1 MSLLKFF
8 KIRTAQLSLLAVL
21 LLTFVGLSPLG
32 QMAGVILAEEEW
44 TQEDMDTYCATND
57 CSGWESTSEE
67 EWTEEWTEEDTEW
80 DTTEWTE
87 EEWATYCETNDCEG
101 WEETSEDDG
110 EDWSETSEE
119 WEEYCEVNDC
129 DQWSDGEWSEED
141 YEDYYDEGVW
151 EDKPYEDYY
160 YGEEGYYY
168 GEDGYYDETGT
179 FHAYEDEYGDYEDFY
194 YDAADEEHFVRQQEG
209 MKEEL
214 ASLREELSSIKDI
227 LSKLED
233 ASTPN
238 SRVSAALTELL
249 GLAGKAGSVLE
260 QMEGA
265 LEEGLSD
272 EDTMDSFWDTMDSLG
287 DAAETHMEV
296 IEEWLEEDSS
306 AAAALTDEELAFLT
320 MDHEGEEY
328 SEDDIASYLEG
339 QYADLA
345 DDFDLRGFAG
355 EVSAEEMDKIFRHI
369 NDAMMQE
376 LLKYMDDEHANE
388 ILTNMMNMLP
398 VFGDKGTTLMQNT
411 TEVLDVLGEID
422 SEVLASSDELEALYE
437 ETKGSLVTDDSK
449 EELKEV
455 WANVEEALAAGDVSE
470 ATMNTYVE
478 EVKQL
483 LEENQESLVL
493 DEQVEF
499 YDATLEE
506 NAWYFDD
513 LADARDAD
521 ILSGDKD
528 AEGNPT
534 GYVRPGDE
542 VTKAEALKMIL
553 EGAGL
558 DGSSGSA
565 ADSSVEG
572 QWFEEYVKQAE
583 ELGLPYQGDWNES
596 CDRGTVAAWTA
607 EVFVGDVAGIEIA
620 DFEYEGTFEDVSES
634 DPNVEYYQAVYE
646 YGIFT
651 GDDATGDLRPDDPI
665 NRAETTKVVM
675 TAVEEVVE
683 TAEAAEKLD
692 DVGTLLER
700 KAARSAIQGQ

>member
-1 MSLLKFF
+1 MSLRKLF
-8 KIRTAQLSLLAVL
+8 KVRATYLSLLAIFL
-21 LLTFVGLSPLG
+21 LAFVGLPSLG
-32 QMAGVILAEEEW
+32 QMAGVILAEEDSGMTEW

-57 CSGWESTSEE
+57 CSGWEGTEE
-67 EWTEEWTEEDTEW
+67 EWMEEDTEW

-87 EEWATYCETNDCEG
+87 EDWSGTSECTDTSCEHYNEEWEDYCET
-101 WEETSEDDG
+101 
-110 EDWSETSEE
+110 
-119 WEEYCEVNDC
+119 NDC

-141 YEDYYDEGVW
+141 YKDYYDEGVW
-151 EDKPYEDYY
+151 EDKPYESYY

-179 FHAYEDEYGDYEDFY
+179 FHTYEDEYENGNYEDLY
-194 YDAADEEHFVRQQEG
+194 YEAADEEHFVRQQEG

-214 ASLREELSSIKDI
+214 GSLSEELSGIKDI
-227 LSKLED
+227 LSKLAE

-249 GLAGKAGSVLE
+249 VLAGKAGSVLE

-272 EDTMDSFWDTMDSLG
+272 EDTMDAFWDTMDSLG

-296 IEEWLEEDSS
+296 IEEWLEEDLE
-306 AAAALTDEELAFLT
+306 AAASLTDEELAFLT
-320 MDHEGEEY
+320 MDHESEEY
-328 SEDDIASYLEG
+328 SEDEIADYLEG

-345 DDFDLRGFAG
+345 DDFDFEDFAG
-355 EVSAEEMDKIFRHI
+355 GVSTEGMDKIFRYI

-388 ILTNMMNMLP
+388 ILTKMMNMLP
-398 VFGDKGTTLMQNT
+398 VFGDKGANLMQNT
-411 TEVLDVLGEID
+411 TEVLDILGEID
-422 SEVLASSDELEALYE
+422 SEDLASSDELEALYE
-437 ETKGSLVTDDSK
+437 ETKGSLVTDESK

-455 WANVEEALAAGDVSE
+455 WTNVEEALAAGDVSE
-470 ATMNTYVE
+470 ATMKTYVE

-483 LEENQESLVL
+483 LEENKESLVL
-493 DEQVEF
+493 DEKVEF

-528 AEGNPT
+528 ADGNPT

-558 DGSSGSA
+558 DGVSGDA
-565 ADSSVEG
+565 ADSSAEG
-572 QWFEEYVKQAE
+572 QWYEEYVKQAE

-607 EVFVGDVAGIEIA
+607 EVFVGDVAGIDIA

-651 GDDATGDLRPDDPI
+651 GDDATGDLRPNDLI

-683 TAEAAEKLD
+683 PAEVADKLD
-692 DVGTLLER
+692 DVETLLER
-700 KAARSAIQGQ
+700 KAARSAIGGAQ